1 MRIISYYYLTVTKIL
16 FLIFSTIYNIENAKK
31 VTIFLMFYKK
41 FSFSLNLLAFPYK
54 IRYNNYD
61 NMGKV
66 GECSMKNQRFKPLFD
81 KTYKS
86 IWISLSVLMACFT
99 LLAVFEPTALFVMI
113 PTDLFVLYF
122 LLSPLFGYVELRE
135 DVVFIRFGLILKR
148 EIPYEK
154 IRGLTKERKFYSDS
168 MLALKNAME
177 HVNIKYNTF
186 DIMSVSV
193 VESAAFI
200 QALEQKLAD

>member
-1 MRIISYYYLTVTKIL
+1 MRKSYNFFI
-16 FLIFSTIYNIENAKK
+16 
-31 VTIFLMFYKK
+31 FYKK
-41 FSFSLNLLAFPYK
+41 FGFSLNPLAFPYK

-61 NMGKV
+61 NMGEV

-86 IWISLSVLMACFT
+86 IWISLSVLMILFT

-113 PTDLFVLYF
+113 PTDLFVFYF
-122 LLSPLFGYVELRE
+122 LITPLFGYVELRE
-135 DVVFIRFGLILKR
+135 KSVFIRFGLILKR

-154 IRGLTKERKFYSDS
+154 IRGITKERKFYSDS

-186 DIMSVSV
+186 DVMSVSV
-193 VESAAFI
+193 MESGAFA
-200 QALEQKLAD
+200 QELEKRIA